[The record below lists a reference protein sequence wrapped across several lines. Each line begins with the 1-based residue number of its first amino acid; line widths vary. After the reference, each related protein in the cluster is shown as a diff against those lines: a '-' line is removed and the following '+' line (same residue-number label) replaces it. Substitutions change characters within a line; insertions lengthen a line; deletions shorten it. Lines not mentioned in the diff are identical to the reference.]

1 MLSQNA
7 FANESSIDELA
18 AEAGGDPVAYRLELL
33 DRQVRVHRVTVA
45 LDPGQMVNPDGVLA
59 QIESSVIY
67 GLAAVLWAR

>member
-18 AEAGGDPVAYRLELL
+18 AEAGRDPVAYRLELL

-45 LDPGQMVNPDGVLA
+45 LDPAQMVNPDGVLA

-67 GLAAVLWAR
+67 GLATVLWAR